1 MRFLVNTPTILV
13 FPLFACPF
21 VCFFVFF
28 FFVCVWFF
36 FNVGVMGVTSRCLA
50 NRDNLI
56 FLYVVTS

>member
-13 FPLFACPF
+13 FPLFASLS
-21 VCFFVFF
+21 VFF
-28 FFVCVWFF
+28 IFYFLLFLLF
-36 FNVGVMGVTSRCLA
+36 IYVGVMGVTSRCLA